1 MHSLVSQVERHG
13 VSDEILGTRL
23 KAELG
28 VHALHGI
35 LVQVDGCA
43 NVSNSQKMQI
53 KQNN

>member
-1 MHSLVSQVERHG
+1 MHSLVGQVERHG

-23 KAELG
+23 KAKLG
-28 VHALHGI
+28 VHALHSI

-53 KQNN
+53 EQDD